1 MAEDQAKF
9 EGWAIVEMM
18 GHQREIGYVT
28 TEAFGVAVLFR
39 VDTPE
44 MPATDFILRR
54 PEYGSDG
61 NGGER
66 YLPVGSKVQRPAQP
80 GKSRLVSPA
89 ALYAIN
95 PCTEEAAKAAIM
107 ANSTRRL
114 ILLELP
120 KPIAALEAGSAPA
133 LRCPTCGRTMVEGHA
148 DECPQDG
155 WDREPECEAC
165 GGTPTTGH
173 KKDCPDFDLPI
184 EA

>member
-1 MAEDQAKF
+1 MMENEQSKF

-18 GHQREIGYVT
+18 GHQKEIGFVT

-39 VDTPE
+39 VDTPD
-44 MPATDFILRR
+44 MPETEFILRR

-95 PCTEEAAKAAIM
+95 PCTEDVAKAAIM
-107 ANSTRRL
+107 AGSTRRL

-120 KPIAALEAGSAPA
+120 KPVAALEAATVPA
-133 LRCPTCGRTMVEGHA
+133 ENEVQCDT
-148 DECPQDG
+148 
-155 WDREPECEAC
+155 C
-165 GGTPTTGH
+165 GGTPQSGH
-173 KKDCPDFDLPI
+173 KEDCPNFGLPI
-184 EA
+184 EAENEEEESSTEDIPEGTSF